1 MWFRRGFGENTR
13 QVDARCVRKQI
24 EAAALFVGLERAT
37 EPGKSGE
44 IALGLER
51 QPIKC
56 GFQRIG
62 LQRRRIPFPAGAQL
76 T

>member
-1 MWFRRGFGENTR
+1 MRHEDGS
-13 QVDARCVRKQI
+13 
-24 EAAALFVGLERAT
+24 LFVGLERAA
-37 EPGKSGE
+37 ESGKAGE

-51 QPIKC
+51 QRFKS

-62 LQRRRIPFPAGAQL
+62 LQRCRIPFPAGAQL